1 MKVLIVLGTRPE
13 IIRLSLVIKRL
24 DKLGIKTVLV
34 HTGQN
39 YDPKLSDIF
48 FKELGIRKPDYHL
61 AIKEKTVG
69 AQIGKII
76 SLTEEVMIKERPDCL
91 LVLGDTNSSLCVI
104 TAARLRIP
112 ILHMEAGNRAH
123 DWRIPEEKNRKII
136 DHISDWLFPYTER
149 SKENLIKEGFP
160 AEYIFVSGN
169 PITEVLNYYDKDI
182 EKSDVLEKLHLTTE
196 KYFLATMHREEN
208 VDDPLMLKNIV
219 DGFNLIVEKYK
230 LPLIWSIHPRTMSK
244 LDAGK
249 FKLNPLVKEND
260 PFGFFDFTK
269 LEKNALCVLTDSGTV
284 SEECSLYGVPT
295 VAVRQ
300 TTERPESVESGSN
313 ILSGTTDP
321 TQMLLAVDVMLE
333 SRGKW
338 TSPYVG
344 DTNVSDKMVQFIIH
358 RKPVKTK

>member
-24 DKLGIKTVLV
+24 DELGIKCVLV

-48 FKELGIRKPDYHL
+48 FEELGLRKPDYHL
-61 AIKEKTVG
+61 AIKEKMVG

-104 TAARLRIP
+104 PAARLRIP
-112 ILHMEAGNRAH
+112 ILHMEAGNRAY
-123 DWRIPEEKNRKII
+123 DWRIPEEKNRKIV

-149 SKENLIKEGFP
+149 SRENLIKENFP
-160 AEYIFVSGN
+160 AEYIFVTGN

-182 EKSDVLEKLHLTTE
+182 DKSPILEKLHLASQ

-208 VDDPLMLKNIV
+208 VDDPVMFKNIV

-230 LPLIWSIHPRTMSK
+230 LPLIWSIHPRTRSK
-244 LDAGK
+244 LDG
-249 FKLNPLVKEND
+249 
-260 PFGFFDFTK
+260 
-269 LEKNALCVLTDSGTV
+269 
-284 SEECSLYGVPT
+284 
-295 VAVRQ
+295 
-300 TTERPESVESGSN
+300 
-313 ILSGTTDP
+313 
-321 TQMLLAVDVMLE
+321 
-333 SRGKW
+333 
-338 TSPYVG
+338 
-344 DTNVSDKMVQFIIH
+344 
-358 RKPVKTK
+358 